1 MPKVRSISPVLQM
14 LRKDLTPYERAARQ
28 ENVSYVSIEQEIEE
42 AEAKE
47 ANLESISYMG
57 NLHWR

>member
-1 MPKVRSISPVLQM
+1 M

-28 ENVSYVSIEQEIEE
+28 ENVSHVSIEQEIEE